1 MPSPLMVERVVR
13 AILRSFVHAGIIPS
27 YTDTA
32 KIEAIPANYSDA
44 QIDAVLSTIAFTTAT
59 PSTPVLTSDIIRGTD
74 DVNVFV
80 DSDNGDTALGF
91 VRYFRVA
98 QDQTDPP
105 VTVAT
110 RELMTVGR
118 DIFDFTLQGTTLT
131 VGPRASLGGTHAAR
145 INIGT
150 NGTLPYGSIFAGSTQ
165 VNGDEGMTVKG
176 YTNLA
181 LRATQVRVYDPTGMT
196 VRGGWAATDTTARLH
211 VGDFTST
218 NALAIETY
226 STGAP
231 YEEDYVIRTESSAP
245 SGHIKCIYFRGSE
258 ATTYAIH
265 TIVGGHETQAYGNP
279 ANLGYAALAAVGS
292 TWSNSANVVYVYDRN
307 TTRVASSNI
316 FTTKSNTPI
325 TTAYNHIRCY
335 TETQGSV
342 FRVTSA
348 GNIYCLG
355 ALTPGSGD
363 VAELFPSDQ
372 DYAAGT
378 VMTVNNGTCTAST
391 TRAQTSVVGVVST
404 KPGVEIGQE
413 NIYNTKNIFALTV
426 HPFDTVTQTVMTD
439 QSYTA
444 DMLGTH
450 VWVGRSEFVRIVS
463 ISASGNV
470 TTIHLAE
477 SVDPGATLYAGVV
490 QANHYVSLAVC
501 GFVPVRCSTEYGD
514 ITGDGDLLVSGPNG
528 YAVLAP
534 DPPAPG
540 TILGKAFSPL
550 LAPDGDE
557 SVVEYGTVNALV
569 ALQ

>member
-1 MPSPLMVERVVR
+1 MSSPLMVERVVR

-80 DSDNGDTALGF
+80 DSDNDDTALGF

-165 VNGDEGMTVKG
+165 VNGAEGMTVKG

-196 VRGGWAATDTTARLH
+196 VRGGWSATATTARMH
-211 VGDFTST
+211 VGDYTATDSLVFEQVGT
-218 NALAIETY
+218 
-226 STGAP
+226 AP
-231 YEEDYVIRTESSAP
+231 SESYVIRTERSSG
-245 SGHIKCIYFRGSE
+245 SFVKRIYVRGSE
-258 ATTYAIH
+258 ANTHAVH
-265 TIVGGHETQAYGNP
+265 MIVGGHESTHSPTSLGN
-279 ANLGYAALAAVGS
+279 ATFAVVGD
-292 TWSNSANVVYVYDRN
+292 NVGAVQNVVYFYDRKA
-307 TTRVASSNI
+307 TRTAGYEVFTISTDAPRTDNYYVMRILVGGVGTFRIDSN
-316 FTTKSNTPI
+316 
-325 TTAYNHIRCY
+325 
-335 TETQGSV
+335 
-342 FRVTSA
+342 
-348 GNIYCLG
+348 GNVRALG
-355 ALTPGSGD
+355 TFVSGACD
-363 VAELFPSDQ
+363 VAELFPADRA
-372 DYAAGT
+372 YVPGT
-378 VMTVNNGTCTAST
+378 VVTTSQGKCVAST
-391 TRAQTSVVGVVST
+391 NRAQTTVVGVVST
-404 KPGVEIGQE
+404 KPGVEIGQD
-413 NIYNTKNIFALTV
+413 NVYNTASVFPLTV
-426 HPFDTVTQTVMTD
+426 VPFDTATSTLVVNAA
-439 QSYTA
+439 YTPN
-444 DMLGTH
+444 MLGTH
-450 VWVGRSEFVRIVS
+450 VRVNHISFIKIES
-463 ISASGNV
+463 IEETANI
-470 TTIHLAE
+470 TTIVLAE
-477 SVDPGATLYAGVV
+477 TVSPNASLEAGVFRAPYSV
-490 QANHYVSLAVC
+490 VLALS
-501 GFVPVRCSTEYGD
+501 GFVPVRCSTEYGN
-514 ITGDGDLLVSGPNG
+514 ITGNGDLLVSGPNG

-550 LAPDGDE
+550 LAPDGDDPI
-557 SVVEYGTVNALV
+557 VEYGIVNVLV